1 MKTKRLLSFLLALV
15 MVVGLLPMTAFAVEP
30 KAVMLRILDAQGNDL
45 SYQSKQINVGDI
57 LTLRAELEYDDGST
71 AITSVNWELVD
82 DYFATMDSTSGSTIR
97 VTGVRQGTSTVC
109 AVYFSEDGMELRT
122 DLMLDI
128 RDTGCTL
135 TLMDNRNGMYVQGGT
150 MQVGVGEV
158 FDLDVKLRRYGND
171 LIFIPSRLS
180 WTSEDNAIITVNEN
194 NKFEPLS
201 AGVTTLTAT
210 YKHTDGVEYTAS
222 VKVKV
227 GYENDP
233 VVTILDEQGN
243 VCTYDTLDLVYG
255 QTMELYGEVYGP
267 DGAFVSDDVTW
278 SVSSTQGILFVDN
291 GVVTTG
297 NVGSETITVTYYDE
311 QGFEYS
317 SEIYIIVDYE
327 VAHNITAVNCKVY
340 NQAGLEVTAAMNG
353 EELTVVAQPP
363 RSYSVFAGW
372 LCHGTGKISDLD
384 EETTTLYMGNSD
396 ITVEAQFENGVT
408 EIFDVTITGIDY
420 PVEGR
425 HPDFDAEIPAD
436 AGYYMGAPEGKSN
449 YINGICWFDAT
460 AGEMLTRESVFVRDH
475 SYYMDIIVMAKDGY
489 GFAQNDNG
497 GYAVNGSVNL
507 FTYFNRLTVENVP
520 AHKAMNIDGTGYVN
534 MNGSSW
540 TVIWS
545 ATPTPVYTI
554 TVENGTAYNEA
565 GEVITSAAAGE
576 TVTIVA
582 NDPIGGREF
591 ACWTNTGDVEI
602 HLEDWYTNTT
612 TFVMPE
618 NEVKLAAD
626 FNDLEITAVHFELE
640 GFYYGGMGNNLGVT
654 CGTPHV
660 MLMEL
665 DNGQNYSLFYD
676 FDGQLGTTVSTYLY
690 QDSAYCLRVQ
700 VLGDYGCTVET
711 LDASLCTVTQ
721 GDLKVNASSIEYLD
735 DGSALLYFRL
745 GTAPDVELNSI
756 HVTNGEA
763 YYINQA
769 VTQAPAGA
777 KIYLVSTGELFD
789 GQEFAG
795 WKVEYGNVTVETDE
809 DGRMYFIMPAEYVS
823 LSRLTKGAIH
833 HVYVNDIDIPEP
845 GAHPDYTG
853 TVDVLEGFDFYPM
866 EGVTTSGIVWSKQ
879 IDALS
884 SERMTA
890 EDVFEPGCTY
900 NVSVVLQAL
909 DGYYFYTNEYGN
921 VVAQCYINGSWT
933 GISYVNDEYSK
944 YIVISTSYTIPD
956 EYSITVEGGQAYAAR
971 GNEPVETPITSALG
985 GDYVK
990 VVANEEGKI
999 FSHWEIVSG
1008 AIKLGEEELLNP
1020 VLYFGM
1026 PDEDVVI
1033 RAVYLVVP
1041 TLKLDYPSL
1050 SFEDEILYN
1059 VYYSIDDTT
1068 NVVEMGL
1075 LTFATRDV
1083 NGTVDNALEIIP
1095 GYVNSG
1101 STYMAQSKGV
1111 PAKNLGDAL
1120 YFKVYA
1126 KLTNGS
1132 YVYSDI
1138 AGYHAVAYANSVLN
1152 NAGSSAKAKALVVA
1166 MLNYGAAAQEYFGY
1180 KTDSLMNAGLTA
1192 EQQALVSAYDPSMVQ
1207 DVVKAEADKVGSF
1220 IMNGG
1225 YSNIWPTVSFEGAF
1239 AINFYFTPNQ
1249 PMTDVA
1255 SLSFADVSTRTVYED
1270 RQQVWEAN
1278 GIKLTNDMAQ
1288 ATAFVGDFANPAR
1301 FYKGSNLTIEYPNMT
1316 QLVVACPTNAYAQVW
1331 VNTNTDSNATV
1342 SVAKAD
1348 IGYTVTITFAEPVD
1362 SFTLTNLSAQTRVS
1376 ELSVTAVG
1384 SAPVMYYWDAKTYAT
1399 VDVLTPENATGVFTM
1414 AQDGSNWGADV
1425 EGIAAKAID
1434 ETVYVAGFYT
1444 SNGVAYPTG
1453 IIAYSLGNYCKT
1465 IAANGE
1471 AFGAATAV
1479 YGYYAKAYFA

>member
-45 SYQSKQINVGDI
+45 SYQSKRINVGDI

-71 AITSVNWELVD
+71 AITSVNWELAD
-82 DYFATMDSTSGSTIR
+82 DYFVTMDSTSGSTIR
-97 VTGVRQGTSTVC
+97 LTGVRQGTSSVS

-135 TLMDNRNGMYVQGGT
+135 MLMDTRSGMYVQGGT
-150 MQVGVGEV
+150 MQVDVGEV

-171 LIFIPSRLS
+171 QIFIPSRLT
-180 WTSEDNAIITVNEN
+180 WTSEDSAIIAVDEN

-210 YKHTDGVEYTAS
+210 YEHTDGMEYTAS

-243 VCTYDTLDLVYG
+243 DCTYYTLDLVYG

-267 DGAFVSDDVTW
+267 DGAFVSDDVSW
-278 SVSSTQGILFVDN
+278 SVSSTQGILSVDN

-297 NVGSETITVTYYDE
+297 NVGSETIIVTYYDE

-317 SEIYIIVDYE
+317 AEIYIIVDYE

-340 NQAGLEVTAAMNG
+340 NQSGEEVTAAMNG

-372 LCHGTGKISDLD
+372 RCYGTGKFQDLY

-396 ITVEAQFENGVT
+396 ITVDAGFDNGVT
-408 EIFDVTITGIDY
+408 EIFNVTITGIDR

-436 AGYYMGAPEGKSN
+436 ACYYLGAPEGQN
-449 YINGICWFDAT
+449 GYINGICWYDVT
-460 AGEMLTRESVFVRDH
+460 TGEYQTRDSVFLRDH
-475 SYYMDIIVMAKDGY
+475 EYSLYIIVMAKDGY
-489 GFAQNDNG
+489 GFAQDDNG
-497 GYAVNGSVNL
+497 SYVVSGSVNL
-507 FTYFNRLTVENVP
+507 FSGFNKKTVDNVP
-520 AHKAMNIDGTGYVN
+520 AHKAMYIDGNMYGTNWVN
-534 MNGSSW
+534 VW
-540 TVIWS
+540 AVIPL
-545 ATPTPVYTI
+545 PTYTI
-554 TVENGTAYNEA
+554 TVENGIAYNAA
-565 GEVITSAAAGE
+565 GEVITSAFAGE
-576 TVTIVA
+576 TVTIVT
-582 NDPIGGREF
+582 NDSVGGREF
-591 ACWTNTGDVEI
+591 TGWANTGDVEVS
-602 HLEDWYTNTT
+602 LGDRYGETT
-612 TFVMPE
+612 TFMMPAKD
-618 NEVKLAAD
+618 VSLAAE
-626 FNDLEITAVHFELE
+626 FNELEITEVHFALE

-654 CGTPHV
+654 CLTPNV
-660 MLMEL
+660 MLMGL
-665 DNGQNYSLFYD
+665 DNGQNYSLYYD

-700 VLGDYGCTVET
+700 VLADYGCTVET
-711 LDASLCTVTQ
+711 LDASLCTVSQ
-721 GDLKVNASSIEYLD
+721 GDLRVNASSVEYLD

-745 GTAPDVELNSI
+745 GTTPDVELYS
-756 HVTNGEA
+756 VYVSNGEA

-777 KIYLVSTGELFD
+777 KIYLASTGELFE

-809 DGRMYFIMPAEYVS
+809 DGRMYFIMPAEYVA

-833 HVYVNDIDIPEP
+833 HVYVYDIEIPEP

-853 TVDVLEGFDFYPM
+853 TVDTLEGFDFYPM
-866 EGVTTSGIVWSKQ
+866 EGVTASGIVWSKQ
-879 IDALS
+879 IDALG

-890 EDVFEPGCTY
+890 EDVFEAGCTY

-921 VVAQCYINGSWT
+921 VVTQCYINGDWT
-933 GISYVNDEYSK
+933 DISYINDAYSK
-944 YIVISTSYTIPD
+944 YIIISTSYSIPD

-985 GDYVK
+985 GAYVK

-1008 AIKLGEEELLNP
+1008 TIKLGEDELLNP

-1033 RAVYLVVP
+1033 RAVYLAVP
-1041 TLKLDYPSL
+1041 TLKLNYPSL

-1059 VYYSIDDTT
+1059 VYYGIDDTSS
-1068 NVVEMGL
+1068 VAEMGL
-1075 LTFATRDV
+1075 VTFATRDA

-1101 STYMAQSKGV
+1101 STYMVQSHGI
-1111 PAKNLGDAL
+1111 PAKNLSDAL

-1132 YVYSDI
+1132 YVYSGI

-1152 NAGSSAKAKALVVA
+1152 NAGSSAKARALVVA

-1180 KTDSLMNAGLTA
+1180 KTDALMNAGLTA
-1192 EQQALVSAYDPSMVQ
+1192 EQQALVQAYDPSMVQ
-1207 DVVKAEADKVGSF
+1207 PVVKAEADKVGSF

-1225 YSNIWPTVSFEGAF
+1225 YSNIYPTVSFEGAF
-1239 AINFYFTPNQ
+1239 SINFYFTPNQ
-1249 PMTDVA
+1249 PLTNVLG
-1255 SLSFADVSTRTVYED
+1255 LSFADTSTRTLLSNT
-1270 RQQVWEAN
+1270 QQVWEAN
-1278 GIKLTNDMAQ
+1278 GVKLTNDKASSPTNI
-1288 ATAFVGDFANPAR
+1288 ADYANPAR
-1301 FYKGSNLTIEYPNMT
+1301 FYASSNLTIEYPGMT
-1316 QLVVACPTNAYAQVW
+1316 KLEISCPTNAYAQVW
-1331 VNTNTDSNATV
+1331 ANTNTDSNATV
-1342 SVAKAD
+1342 SVTKAD
-1348 IGYTVTITFAEPVD
+1348 VGYLVTITFAEPTD
-1362 SFTLTNLSAQTRVS
+1362 SYTLTKLSAQTRIS
-1376 ELSVTAVG
+1376 ELKVTAAG
-1384 SAPVMYYWDAKTYAT
+1384 DAPVMYYWDAKTYAS
-1399 VDVLTPENATGVFTM
+1399 VDVLTPENATGVLTM
-1414 AQDGSNWGADV
+1414 AQDGSNWGAAV

-1434 ETVYVAGFYT
+1434 ETIYVAGFYT
-1444 SNGVAYPTG
+1444 SNGVAYPTN
-1453 IIAYSLGNYCKT
+1453 IISYSLGNYCKT

-1471 AFGAATAV
+1471 PFGAATAV